1 MSGRKPYK
9 QAGLRG
15 AETRRAKLAKC
26 RARIAAMRAEA
37 AKDKEPQH
45 S

>member
-15 AETRRAKLAKC
+15 VE
-26 RARIAAMRAEA
+26 ARIARKAKCHARIAKMRADKEA
-37 AKDKEPQH
+37 AEKKG
-45 S
+45 

>member
-15 AETRRAKLAKC
+15 VEARIARKAKC
-26 RARIAAMRAEA
+26 HARIAAMRAEA
-37 AKDKEPQH
+37 EKKAKEG
-45 S
+45 